1 MRSAPKTGLP
11 RSIKNSVR
19 VAKSTP
25 NTLWGRLFD
34 QGCGAEIIYIPFT
47 FGFYLSC
54 LRISRILSR
63 SVVRTMVR
71 KKQSVPARSK
81 RRSALVRPV
90 ASRELAVELENR
102 SDGSDDDELTTLI
115 VRGCLIARD
124 AVFNVKDFLA
134 EGSRLALLAIKD
146 CEKELDQIERK
157 IDEQLPEA
165 ITRVGE
171 AKARELLACLKFITD
186 LERIGDLAYSAVM
199 QLQSR
204 REKLPAADA
213 RQLIEMASLLRE
225 MLEQIHQGF
234 VKREVTYAQSVLKSD
249 PEVDRLCHSLFHR
262 HLAEP
267 NSPTGQKNFD
277 ILLAAQA
284 LERIGDHAKNL
295 AEELYGLCEGRSL
308 RHNSRK
314 LSTA

>member
-1 MRSAPKTGLP
+1 MTRKQPA
-11 RSIKNSVR
+11 SVKR
-19 VAKSTP
+19 PST
-25 NTLWGRLFD
+25 L
-34 QGCGAEIIYIPFT
+34 
-47 FGFYLSC
+47 
-54 LRISRILSR
+54 
-63 SVVRTMVR
+63 
-71 KKQSVPARSK
+71 ARSRAAK
-81 RRSALVRPV
+81 ARTHPAQVPN
-90 ASRELAVELENR
+90 EILA
-102 SDGSDDDELTTLI
+102 GDELSAQV

-124 AVFNVKDFLA
+124 AVFNVRDFLA
-134 EGSRLALLAIKD
+134 DGSRLAFLAIKD

-199 QLQSR
+199 QLQAR
-204 REKLPAADA
+204 REKLPAADS
-213 RQLIEMASLLRE
+213 RQLIEMASLLCT
-225 MLEQIHQGF
+225 MLEQVHQGF
-234 VKREVTYAQSVLKSD
+234 LQRDVAQAQNVLQSD

-295 AEELYGLCEGRSL
+295 AEELYSLSEGRSL
-308 RHNSRK
+308 RHNARK
-314 LSTA
+314 LSSA

>member
-1 MRSAPKTGLP
+1 MIR
-11 RSIKNSVR
+11 
-19 VAKSTP
+19 KSP
-25 NTLWGRLFD
+25 S
-34 QGCGAEIIYIPFT
+34 P
-47 FGFYLSC
+47 
-54 LRISRILSR
+54 LSR
-63 SVVRTMVR
+63 V
-71 KKQSVPARSK
+71 K
-81 RRSALVRPV
+81 RRSAAKRQRPM
-90 ASRELAVELENR
+90 ETR
-102 SDGSDDDELTTLI
+102 SHAAETRSQDFEEDELTALV

-124 AVFNVKDFLA
+124 AVFNVRDFLA
-134 EGSRLALLAIKD
+134 DGSRLAFLAIKD

-157 IDEQLPEA
+157 IDDQLPEA

-199 QLQSR
+199 HLQSR
-204 REKLPAADA
+204 REKLPVADS
-213 RQLIEMASLLRE
+213 RQLIEMATMLHA
-225 MLEQIHQGF
+225 MLEDVHQGF
-234 VKREVTYAQSVLKSD
+234 IKRDVSHAQTVLQSD

-295 AEELYGLCEGRSL
+295 AEELYSLAEGRSL
-308 RHNSRK
+308 RHNARK
-314 LSTA
+314 ISTE

>member
-1 MRSAPKTGLP
+1 MARKQKSPPSRSRAKHGSTSTRSRAAETRAHPAQP
-11 RSIKNSVR
+11 RNS
-19 VAKSTP
+19 T
-25 NTLWGRLFD
+25 
-34 QGCGAEIIYIPFT
+34 
-47 FGFYLSC
+47 
-54 LRISRILSR
+54 RISNDDDFAEDEL
-63 SVVRTMVR
+63 
-71 KKQSVPARSK
+71 
-81 RRSALVRPV
+81 SALV
-90 ASRELAVELENR
+90 
-102 SDGSDDDELTTLI
+102 

-124 AVFNVKDFLA
+124 AVFNVRDFIA
-134 EGSRLALLAIKD
+134 DGSRLAFLAIKD

-186 LERIGDLAYSAVM
+186 LERMGDLAYSAVM
-199 QLQSR
+199 QLESR
-204 REKLPAADA
+204 REKLPVADS
-213 RQLIEMASLLRE
+213 RQLVEMASLLCE
-225 MLEQIHQGF
+225 MLEQVHQGF
-234 VKREVTYAQSVLKSD
+234 LKRDLSHAQSVLQSD

-267 NSPTGQKNFD
+267 NSPSGQKNFD

-295 AEELYGLCEGRSL
+295 AEELYGLSEGRSL
-308 RHNSRK
+308 RHNARK

>member
-1 MRSAPKTGLP
+1 MARKTTRKQPSPARLKRRATATPSRTAEARPRPAQP
-11 RSIKNSVR
+11 RSNGD
-19 VAKSTP
+19 
-25 NTLWGRLFD
+25 NF
-34 QGCGAEIIYIPFT
+34 AEEE
-47 FGFYLSC
+47 L
-54 LRISRILSR
+54 
-63 SVVRTMVR
+63 
-71 KKQSVPARSK
+71 
-81 RRSALVRPV
+81 SALV
-90 ASRELAVELENR
+90 
-102 SDGSDDDELTTLI
+102 

-124 AVFNVKDFLA
+124 AVFNVRDFLA
-134 EGSRLALLAIKD
+134 DGSRLAFLAIKD

-157 IDEQLPEA
+157 IDEKLPEA

-171 AKARELLACLKFITD
+171 AEARELLACLKFITD

-204 REKLPAADA
+204 REKLPAADS
-213 RQLIEMASLLRE
+213 RQLVEMATLLCA
-225 MLEQIHQGF
+225 MLEQVHQGF
-234 VKREVTYAQSVLKSD
+234 LKRDVSHAQSVLQSD

-277 ILLAAQA
+277 ILLSAQA

-295 AEELYGLCEGRSL
+295 AEELYSLSEGRSL
-308 RHNSRK
+308 RHNARK

>member
-1 MRSAPKTGLP
+1 MTRKQSSPAARPKRSSTATRSITRSRATEARPRPVQP
-11 RSIKNSVR
+11 RS
-19 VAKSTP
+19 
-25 NTLWGRLFD
+25 
-34 QGCGAEIIYIPFT
+34 
-47 FGFYLSC
+47 
-54 LRISRILSR
+54 
-63 SVVRTMVR
+63 
-71 KKQSVPARSK
+71 SK
-81 RRSALVRPV
+81 
-90 ASRELAVELENR
+90 
-102 SDGSDDDELTTLI
+102 SDDLAEDELTSLV

-124 AVFNVKDFLA
+124 AVFNVRDFLA
-134 EGSRLALLAIKD
+134 DGSRLAFLAIKD

-204 REKLPAADA
+204 REKLPPADS
-213 RQLIEMASLLRE
+213 RQLVEMASLLRE
-225 MLEQIHQGF
+225 MLEQVHQGF
-234 VKREVTYAQSVLKSD
+234 LKRDVSYAQTVLQSD
-249 PEVDRLCHSLFHR
+249 SEVDRLCHSLFHR

-267 NSPTGQKNFD
+267 NSPTGQQNFD

-295 AEELYGLCEGRSL
+295 AEELYSLSEGRSL
-308 RHNSRK
+308 RHNARK
-314 LSTA
+314 LSSA